1 MFKQKIKR
9 KRRLNMTGKQGAG
22 LCLFHTVDWLIDKKV
37 SDVMSVRKS
46 KGIYA

>member
-9 KRRLNMTGKQGAG
+9 KRSLNMTEKQVEG

-37 SDVMSVRKS
+37 SDVMSVRKI

>member
-9 KRRLNMTGKQGAG
+9 KRSLNMTEKQIAG
-22 LCLFHTVDWLIDKKV
+22 LCLLHTVEWLIDKKV
-37 SDVMSVRKS
+37 SDVMSFRKS

>member
-1 MFKQKIKR
+1 
-9 KRRLNMTGKQGAG
+9 MTGKQGAG
-22 LCLFHTVDWLIDKKV
+22 LCLIFHTVDWLIDKKV

>member
-1 MFKQKIKR
+1 MKR
-9 KRRLNMTGKQGAG
+9 KRSLNMTEKQGAG

-37 SDVMSVRKS
+37 SDVMSVRKI